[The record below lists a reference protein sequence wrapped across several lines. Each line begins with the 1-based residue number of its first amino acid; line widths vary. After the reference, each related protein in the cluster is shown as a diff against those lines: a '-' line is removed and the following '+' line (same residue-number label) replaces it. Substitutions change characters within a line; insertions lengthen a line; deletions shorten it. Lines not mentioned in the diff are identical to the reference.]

1 LKLRKSCYNNNL
13 AVLLLNSFETGL
25 YRTQPSLTVPSREL
39 KDNCV
44 DLQMVWFY
52 FILVHDNYGEIITL
66 KMKSK

>member
-39 KDNCV
+39 KDICV